1 MGLILMPAEIKTNM
15 VILRTYLESAT
26 ECYRNVW
33 ERVYEYYTDEEL
45 DTKSFRESKNQ
56 MEICYRLIAEG
67 MITVQESIIGDIDI
81 LLGCIGDEYLDED
94 ELLAQI
100 ERLKV
105 QCEQYEEKI
114 RSLQAKKFLFGVA
127 GAACTAGLIERYK
140 EMIVNLKEQIA
151 VLQEKVIFL
160 HEAEDLTV
168 NLFESAISLLGAVH
182 NAIID
187 GGVNVRTDN
196 GFAGELTWLTD
207 LRGAEVDEVDD
218 FESDLINQGFPEE
231 YIQYLMILH
240 EQYPEWKFEAVITGV
255 DYEEFAEFQK
265 SSKLKCGDFDNDP
278 KYCTEIDFK
287 WEKDSKYHD
296 ANSEAIFFFMNPYS
310 MLQLSK
316 NGYTNAMQFL
326 AAGQELPKSYID
338 EVLPTILKTE
348 DEDVISAIK
357 NAESCV
363 NPVFMAVIYS
373 QENGPKGEIYKGKPV
388 YNFFNIGA
396 NSGAS
401 DALQYAYDHEW
412 YTLEDCLKGSEEIF
426 QVYIDR
432 GQDTLYA
439 LDWDFSSYMNG
450 NDLKQYSS
458 LVNDAENKAIN
469 MCKRGTTQFDLHH
482 EFIFKIPVYENVG
495 KYGVLP
501 DPNHDTYILEDITK

>member
-15 VILRTYLESAT
+15 EILRTYLESAT

-100 ERLKV
+100 ERLKI

-187 GGVNVRTDN
+187 GGVNVRTD
-196 GFAGELTWLTD
+196 
-207 LRGAEVDEVDD
+207 
-218 FESDLINQGFPEE
+218 QGFPENLGWL
-231 YIQYLMILH
+231 YSIQNEADDTTNEIDSDMEGILVPP
-240 EQYPEWKFEAVITGV
+240 QPGDTIVVSRGV
-255 DYEEFAEFQK
+255 DSDGNHMYVDAVVSQWNAWSIEYSITTCNSNYSNQLCCRRLNYAVKNYECNKDDDDLLMFNLEGYDEPVFAGAMVDGYAHI
-265 SSKLKCGDFDNDP
+265 GDIVKVTLDDGTDFNFLILDV
-278 KYCTEIDFK
+278 KYTEHTIEELADVDQCQCEWGHGYMTGEDK
-287 WEKDSKYHD
+287 V
-296 ANSEAIFFFMNPYS
+296 
-310 MLQLSK
+310 QLSVCEFITAGDCSI
-316 NGYTNAMQFL
+316 NSAIHADSGQFL
-326 AAGQELPKSYID
+326 
-338 EVLPTILKTE
+338 LKRRVVRAQIV
-348 DEDVISAIK
+348 DSI
-357 NAESCV
+357 
-363 NPVFMAVIYS
+363 P
-373 QENGPKGEIYKGKPV
+373 
-388 YNFFNIGA
+388 
-396 NSGAS
+396 
-401 DALQYAYDHEW
+401 
-412 YTLEDCLKGSEEIF
+412 IF
-426 QVYIDR
+426 D
-432 GQDTLYA
+432 
-439 LDWDFSSYMNG
+439 
-450 NDLKQYSS
+450 
-458 LVNDAENKAIN
+458 
-469 MCKRGTTQFDLHH
+469 
-482 EFIFKIPVYENVG
+482 
-495 KYGVLP
+495 
-501 DPNHDTYILEDITK
+501 

>member
-15 VILRTYLESAT
+15 EILRTYLESAT

-100 ERLKV
+100 ERLKMH
-105 QCEQYEEKI
+105 CEQYEEKI
-114 RSLQAKKFLFGVA
+114 RSLQTKKFLFGVA

-168 NLFESAISLLGAVH
+168 NLFESAISLLRAVH

-207 LRGAEVDEVDD
+207 LGGAEVEEVDGCEAVNFSRSVYKGNYPEAYLNLLADYEKAGIVDGRFELYNGGRTIAYGHDVQAGED
-218 FESDLINQGFPEE
+218 FSNGLSMEEGFA
-231 YIQYLMILH
+231 LMINDLNAKYDTI
-240 EQYPEWKFEAVITGV
+240 EYYINVLNNNYEYTIDINEFTDDEILFLLDFTFNRGVGLVKRDDLKAEGKPYNSLPILIVAVSEN
-255 DYEEFAEFQK
+255 DYETIRKILMEEICNLEGIELDG
-265 SSKLKCGDFDNDP
+265 LKRRR
-278 KYCTEIDFK
+278 
-287 WEKDSKYHD
+287 
-296 ANSEAIFFFMNPYS
+296 M
-310 MLQLSK
+310 
-316 NGYTNAMQFL
+316 
-326 AAGQELPKSYID
+326 D
-338 EVLPTILKTE
+338 EYEILKLGDYE
-348 DEDVISAIK
+348 RD
-357 NAESCV
+357 
-363 NPVFMAVIYS
+363 
-373 QENGPKGEIYKGKPV
+373 
-388 YNFFNIGA
+388 
-396 NSGAS
+396 
-401 DALQYAYDHEW
+401 YDLDRD
-412 YTLEDCLKGSEEIF
+412 YTQS
-426 QVYIDR
+426 
-432 GQDTLYA
+432 
-439 LDWDFSSYMNG
+439 
-450 NDLKQYSS
+450 KQ
-458 LVNDAENKAIN
+458 
-469 MCKRGTTQFDLHH
+469 
-482 EFIFKIPVYENVG
+482 
-495 KYGVLP
+495 
-501 DPNHDTYILEDITK
+501 